1 MEKRYR
7 IKLNSAEKVEELL
20 QEIYDDAVRQQNLI
34 QDKINEL
41 ETSTNLSEEPIDMKV
56 KYAKAIH
63 DYVTDKEKAIGRK
76 LDVSKLMSE
85 ILKSNG
91 DVEKVI
97 SDQEVIGKLDDNFK
111 KIRDEILNGSQT
123 DNTGNAPTE
132 EKYITNQPINHK
144 NARRSITPN

>member
-1 MEKRYR
+1 MEKRYK
-7 IKLNSAEKVEELL
+7 IKLNSVDKVEELL

-41 ETSTNLSEEPIDMKV
+41 ELSTNLSEEPIDMKV

-85 ILKSNG
+85 ILKNNG

-97 SDQEVIGKLDDNFK
+97 TDQEVIGKLDDNFK
-111 KIRDEILNGSQT
+111 KIRDEILKGEQSDDINSG
-123 DNTGNAPTE
+123 PIE
-132 EKYITNQPINHK
+132 EKYITNGPIHYK
-144 NARRSITPN
+144 NARK

>member
-1 MEKRYR
+1 MEKRYK
-7 IKLNSAEKVEELL
+7 IKLNSVDKVEELL

-111 KIRDEILNGSQT
+111 KIRDEILKGDQS
-123 DNTGNAPTE
+123 DNINREPIE
-132 EKYITNQPINHK
+132 EKYITNEPIHYK
-144 NARRSITPN
+144 NARK